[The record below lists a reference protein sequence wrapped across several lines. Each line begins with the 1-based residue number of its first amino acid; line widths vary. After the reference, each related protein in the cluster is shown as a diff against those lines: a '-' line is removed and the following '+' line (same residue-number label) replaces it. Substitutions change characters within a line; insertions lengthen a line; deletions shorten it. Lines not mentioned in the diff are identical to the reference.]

1 MKSNK
6 ISRTENTKRNIV
18 ASIAMLILQMI
29 FQFLSRT
36 VIVHYLGD
44 DYLGLSSLFASILSV
59 LSMAELGF
67 STAIIYNLYK
77 PLANNDMDA
86 VCALLAYY
94 KKIYRTVGTIIL
106 CAGAAVIPFLQFIVK
121 GELPADINMYLLYI
135 LYLINTSTSY
145 FLFAHKTALLTAVQ
159 RLDLTKIVTMIVYI
173 VQYCLQIVALIM
185 FRNYYLYVIW
195 MIVGSA
201 LLNVANGY
209 VSKKKFPQYECRGMV
224 SVEIK
229 KDVMTRVKGLL
240 ICKISAVTYTSLDSI
255 IISAFIGLSA
265 VAIYNNYITI
275 FNTVCSVLTLV
286 RSAMQAS
293 VGNSVASE
301 SVEKN
306 YKDLCLWQ
314 FLFSIIATWCTSCM
328 LCLFQPFMS
337 IWMGENMLLPIN
349 VVVIICAWFMVSIV
363 QHPYYLYLSGNGLWN
378 EMKWSYIFSTVFNL
392 IMNIVLGKYFGVFG
406 IVLASF
412 LANLICGTFWQCM
425 IIFKQY
431 FKRSSKSYFIRQGIY
446 FAVAVGIC
454 FISYEICGLISI
466 SGLKGLILK
475 AGVCV
480 LVTSVLLILI
490 YAKTKSFQQAIRFT
504 KRVLKRG

>member
-1 MKSNK
+1 MESKK
-6 ISRTENTKRNIV
+6 ISRTENTKRNII
-18 ASIAMLILQMI
+18 ASIAMLLVQMF

-36 VIVHYLGD
+36 VIVHYLGA
-44 DYLGLSSLFASILSV
+44 DYLGLSSLFTSVLSV

-77 PLANNDMDA
+77 PLANNDTA
-86 VCALLAYY
+86 SVCALLAYY
-94 KKIYRTVGTIIL
+94 RKIYRTVGIIIL
-106 CAGAAVIPFLQFIVK
+106 SAGLVMLPFLRFVIK
-121 GELPADINMYLLYI
+121 GEIPADINMYLLYL

-145 FLFAHKTALLTAVQ
+145 FLFAHKTALLTAIQ

-173 VQYCLQIVALIM
+173 VQYSLQIVALIL
-185 FRNYYLYVIW
+185 FRNYYLYIIW
-195 MIVGSA
+195 MILGSA
-201 LLNVANGY
+201 LINVANAY
-209 VSKKKFPQYECRGMV
+209 VARKKFPQYECRGDV
-224 SVEIK
+224 SDKTK
-229 KDVMTRVKGLL
+229 KDIMTRVEGLL
-240 ICKISAVTYTSLDSI
+240 ICKISGVTYTSMDSI
-255 IISAFIGLSA
+255 IISAFIGLST

-275 FNTVCSVLTLV
+275 FNAVCSVLTLV
-286 RSAMQAS
+286 RGAMQAS

-337 IWMGENMLLPIN
+337 VWMGNDMLLPVSVEI
-349 VVVIICAWFMVSIV
+349 IICAWFMISIV

-378 EMKWSYIFSTVFNL
+378 EMKWSYVFSTVFNL
-392 IMNIVLGKYFGVFG
+392 VMNIILGKYFGVFG

-412 LANLICGTFWQCM
+412 LSNLICGTFWQCI

-431 FKRSSKSYFIRQGIY
+431 FKRTPKSYFIRQGLY
-446 FAVAVGIC
+446 FAVAIIIC
-454 FISYEICGLISI
+454 FVSYMVCGLINVG
-466 SGLKGLILK
+466 GLQGLIIK
-475 AGVCV
+475 AVVCIAV
-480 LVTSVLLILI
+480 TTGLLLVI
-490 YAKTKSFQQAIRFT
+490 YVKTKSFKKAAAFA